1 MASRAAQTAPHP
13 RFCAQ
18 VCWPPHPSMAFFWV
32 CVKYVKAGDMHDTE
46 SLLFPCSPMEV
57 DQDTDPPHAS
67 GGKEEAGPCRRC
79 AQTTSSQN
87 RNCTPPH
94 NPYERYGSMHTP
106 PPLPRSNY
114 SICCLI
120 RLFFLHSNRY
130 SKFASPGSNQL
141 RINANA
147 CSCREAAEAP
157 LPRRWTRNA
166 QPSGRQ
172 LQVNQDREEA
182 AAARAAAAVNAPAA
196 PRRCVVCF
204 STVSSY

>member
-1 MASRAAQTAPHP
+1 MLLGARRRQDPVGAARRQLPAKTAIARLHTIPMRGMAA
-13 RFCAQ
+13 
-18 VCWPPHPSMAFFWV
+18 
-32 CVKYVKAGDMHDTE
+32 
-46 SLLFPCSPMEV
+46 
-57 DQDTDPPHAS
+57 
-67 GGKEEAGPCRRC
+67 
-79 AQTTSSQN
+79 
-87 RNCTPPH
+87 CTP
-94 NPYERYGSMHTP
+94 P